1 MLRRLKTL
9 LPLPTG
15 RPDKSPRRPDAGR
28 RTNSG
33 RSDLSGRREKPLPPA
48 AGGSPWSTYLTET
61 VRYHHCGPRP

>member
-15 RPDKSPRRPDAGR
+15 RPDKSPRRTDAGR

-33 RSDLSGRREKPLPPA
+33 RRETPLPPA
-48 AGGSPWSTYLTET
+48 GGGSPWSAYLTET
-61 VRYHHCGPRP
+61 VRYHH